1 MVKMDN
7 SQEINSSVD
16 GSVGHIRLNNPKAL
30 NSLTE
35 GMCASIYNLLNDWQ
49 DDKGVQ
55 VVVVSGDGERA
66 FCAGGDVLQVC
77 NEGKQDPVGARRFFK
92 TEYAMD
98 LAVAEFPK
106 PYICLIDGIIMG
118 GGLGISVNGRYR
130 VMGDNVLAAM
140 PETGIGLLPD
150 VGATAF
156 LNACPGRT
164 GLYLGLTGARLN
176 TADAIYAGFGTHYV
190 ATPKHGLLLDALK
203 TRKYGDNPFICVE
216 ETINQFSSDPGQ
228 SSLKDLQPT
237 IDRLFAANDVEEI
250 VSSLSNDGSDFS
262 SEALKA
268 LQRMSPTSM
277 KITAKQ
283 VTENPN
289 ISVKDALILE
299 YRMVSHVL
307 KRHDLYEGIRAA
319 LIDKDRKPVWQP
331 ATLAEVSS
339 AEVADHF
346 SSLNEEELVLNSRQ
360 S

>member
-1 MVKMDN
+1 MN
-7 SQEINSSVD
+7 TSQEIHSSVD
-16 GSVGHIRLNNPKAL
+16 GNVGHIRLNNPKAL

-35 GMCASIYNLLNDWQ
+35 GMCATIYCLLSDWRDDQ
-49 DDKGVQ
+49 DVQ
-55 VVVVSGDGERA
+55 IVVVTGNGKRA

-156 LNACPGRT
+156 LNACPGRA
-164 GLYLGLTGARLN
+164 GLYLGLAGARLK
-176 TADAIYAGFGTHYV
+176 TADAIYVGFGTHYV
-190 ATPKHGLLLDALK
+190 PTQNHPLLLDALK
-203 TRKYGDNPFICVE
+203 TTEYEDNPFISVE
-216 ETINQFSSDPGQ
+216 KTINQFSFEPGH
-228 SSLKDLQPT
+228 SKLKDLQPT
-237 IDRLFAANDVEEI
+237 IDRLFAVNDVEEI
-250 VSSLSNDGSDFS
+250 VSRLENDNSAFA
-262 SEALKA
+262 SETLKA
-268 LQRMSPTSM
+268 LKRMSPTSM

-299 YRMVSHVL
+299 YRIISHVL

-319 LIDKDRKPVWQP
+319 LIDKDRKPIWQP
-331 ATLAEVSS
+331 PTLEEVSS
-339 AEVADHF
+339 EEVADHF
-346 SSLNEEELVLNSRQ
+346 SSLNEEELVLNSRHP
-360 S
+360 